1 MTGPESADIISLA
14 DKTFKNWKETSFI
27 HRSELMKNAAKVLRD
42 NSEEYSVLMTIEMG
56 KPIVQSRMEVE
67 KCEWVCDYYA
77 DNAEKILAEEII
89 KTEATK
95 SFVSYH
101 PLGVILAVMP
111 WNFPFWQVFRFA
123 APNLMAGNA
132 GLLKHASNVSGCA
145 LAIEDVFRK
154 AGFPENLF
162 RTLLVK
168 SKNVKDIIS
177 NTKVQAVTLTGSVP
191 AGKSVAALAGSLIK
205 KTVLELGGSDPYVVL
220 EDADLH
226 QAAMSCV
233 TSRIINGG
241 QSCIAAKRFIIVESV
256 YDEFEKLYLEIMS
269 KKKMGD
275 PLDANNDLGPQA
287 SLQLR
292 DELHDQV
299 LRSIKQGAELILGGT
314 VPEIDG
320 AYYPPTILR
329 NVKPGMPA
337 FDEELFGK
345 PMDPEECDLKVYQDL
360 LMFCFIKFNIPHGS
374 KILDIGG
381 GDSRIL
387 RYFKNVHECWNI
399 DKLEGVG
406 NGPTDIDTSGFRLVH
421 DYMGNFND
429 ELPEN
434 YFDLVFS
441 ISTLEH
447 VPLDDEKT
455 YENILKDINR
465 VLKPGGYSVHCID
478 VVLKEDYVW
487 TNEIMP
493 YFFRNVEMINQFI
506 PLLEILKDPDLFV
519 MSKKYYERTWQ
530 ITTGKSYEEFGRPGS
545 YNFLWRK

>member
-1 MTGPESADIISLA
+1 MLSSINPANNILIKNYDEMTGPESADIISLA
-14 DKTFKNWKETSFI
+14 DKAFKNWKETSFI

-56 KPIVQSRMEVE
+56 KPIVQSRTEVE
-67 KCEWVCDYYA
+67 KCAWVCDYYA

-95 SFVSYH
+95 SFVSYQ

-168 SKNVKDIIS
+168 SKNVKEIIS

-233 TSRIINGG
+233 TSRLINAG

-269 KKKMGD
+269 KKRMGD
-275 PLDANNDLGPQA
+275 PLDENNDLGPQA

-314 VPEIDG
+314 VPEKDG
-320 AYYPPTILR
+320 AYYPPTILS
-329 NVKPGMPA
+329 NVKPGMTA
-337 FDEELFGK
+337 FDEELFGPVAALIK
-345 PMDPEECDLKVYQDL
+345 AKDEDDAIELANKSIFGLGAAVFTNDLKRGERIAKEKLNAGCCFVNDFVKSDPRLPFGGIKESGYGRELSPFGIKEFMNIKTVY
-360 LMFCFIKFNIPHGS
+360 IK
-374 KILDIGG
+374 
-381 GDSRIL
+381 
-387 RYFKNVHECWNI
+387 
-399 DKLEGVG
+399 
-406 NGPTDIDTSGFRLVH
+406 
-421 DYMGNFND
+421 
-429 ELPEN
+429 
-434 YFDLVFS
+434 
-441 ISTLEH
+441 
-447 VPLDDEKT
+447 
-455 YENILKDINR
+455 
-465 VLKPGGYSVHCID
+465 
-478 VVLKEDYVW
+478 
-487 TNEIMP
+487 
-493 YFFRNVEMINQFI
+493 
-506 PLLEILKDPDLFV
+506 
-519 MSKKYYERTWQ
+519 
-530 ITTGKSYEEFGRPGS
+530 
-545 YNFLWRK
+545 